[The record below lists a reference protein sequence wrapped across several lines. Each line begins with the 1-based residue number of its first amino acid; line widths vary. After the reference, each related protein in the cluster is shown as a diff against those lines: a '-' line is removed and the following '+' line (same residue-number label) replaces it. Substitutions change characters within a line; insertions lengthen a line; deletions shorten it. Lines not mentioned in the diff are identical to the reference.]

1 MDGKKIAMIVAF
13 RDFKDE
19 EYFTPKKIL
28 EDAGAKVIT
37 VSSQKGKAFGVDGG
51 DVDADLALEELKT
64 ENCDAVIFVG
74 GGGAVAYVDNA
85 ECCRVAKEVIA
96 GDKILG
102 AICIAPII
110 LAKCGAL
117 RGKKATV
124 WSLPLDKWPIKILKE
139 NGAEYVDENVV
150 VDGKIITA
158 NGPAS
163 AEEFAKE
170 IIKMF
175 ALLDY

>member
-1 MDGKKIAMIVAF
+1 MIVAF
-13 RDFKDE
+13 RNFKDE

-37 VSSQKGKAFGVDGG
+37 VSSRKGKAIGVDGG
-51 DVDADLALEELKT
+51 DIDIDLTLEELETK
-64 ENCDAVIFVG
+64 NYDAVIFVG
-74 GGGAVAYVDNA
+74 GGGAAAYADNA
-85 ECCRVAKEVIA
+85 ECCRVAKEIIA
-96 GDKILG
+96 SDKVLG

-110 LAKCGAL
+110 LAKCGVL

-139 NGAEYVDENVV
+139 NGAEYVDEDVV
-150 VDGKIITA
+150 IDGKIITA

-163 AEEFAKE
+163 AEEFTKK
-170 IIKMF
+170 IIGMLT
-175 ALLDY
+175 LLSY

>member
-1 MDGKKIAMIVAF
+1 MIVAF
-13 RDFKDE
+13 RNFKDE

-37 VSSQKGKAFGVDGG
+37 VSSKKGKALGADGG
-51 DVDADLALEELKT
+51 DIDVDLTLEELKP

-74 GGGAVAYVDNA
+74 GGGAVAYIDNA
-85 ECCRVAKEVIA
+85 ECYRIA
-96 GDKILG
+96 REIIARDKILG
-102 AICIAPII
+102 AICVAPVI

-124 WSLPLDKWPIKILKE
+124 WSLPLNKWPIKILKE
-139 NGAEYVDENVV
+139 NGAEYVDKNIVI
-150 VDGKIITA
+150 DGKIITA
-158 NGPAS
+158 NGPSS

-170 IIKMF
+170 IIGLF
-175 ALLDY
+175 ALSDY

>member
-1 MDGKKIAMIVAF
+1 MEGKKIAMIIAF

-37 VSSQKGKAFGVDGG
+37 ASSRKGKALGVDGG
-51 DVDADLALEELKT
+51 DIDVDLALEELETK
-64 ENCDAVIFVG
+64 NCDAVIFVG
-74 GGGAVAYVDNA
+74 GGGAVAYADNA
-85 ECCRVAKEVIA
+85 ECCRVAKEIIA
-96 GDKILG
+96 SDKILG

-110 LAKCGAL
+110 LAKCGVL

-139 NGAEYVDENVV
+139 NGAEYVNEGVV
-150 VDGKIITA
+150 IDGKIITA
-158 NGPAS
+158 NGPVS
-163 AEEFAKE
+163 ARKFGEN
-170 IIKMF
+170 IIE
-175 ALLDY
+175 LLSF